1 MQWSAGAT
9 LAINDT
15 KKTVLRRKVML
26 NIIIDSYAW
35 YDRIFRYSHMTI
47 ALVAPLV
54 SFLDQMINGSVER
67 TSTSVLILS
76 SVVAGMLKLK
86 DYLKFDKLKDQ
97 AKQQTIKYQQLYQRI
112 EREVHKSDSV
122 RQNEEDFIAWIT
134 RELSIIEVDDPDI
147 PQSLKEK
154 YIKLCKDRGIPYDED
169 LDALGELFGT
179 KIQIVV
185 ENAVN
190 ATLPPILPIPAT
202 PPKLL
207 QTFEPPTSIASTP
220 IVPTPIASTPIA
232 STPIASTPNTNTNVP
247 TDKEKYLTIRK
258 QRSPSDEADRQ
269 EYRERIKTLDTSK
282 DLDWA
287 IERLNNLS

>member
-1 MQWSAGAT
+1 MHWSSGANI
-9 LAINDT
+9 AINDT
-15 KKTVLRRKVML
+15 KKTVLRRKVLL
-26 NIIIDSYAW
+26 NIIIESYSW
-35 YDRIFRYSHMTI
+35 YDRVFRYSHMTL

-54 SFLDQMINGSVER
+54 SFLDQMITGSVES
-67 TSTSVLILS
+67 TSTTVLILS
-76 SVVAGMLKLK
+76 SIVAGMLKLK

-112 EREVHKSDSV
+112 ERELHKADSV

-147 PQSLKEK
+147 PQSLREK

-185 ENAVN
+185 DQ
-190 ATLPPILPIPAT
+190 PAPQIQTIT
-202 PPKLL
+202 PDAESHP
-207 QTFEPPTSIASTP
+207 
-220 IVPTPIASTPIA
+220 VPET
-232 STPIASTPNTNTNVP
+232 
-247 TDKEKYLTIRK
+247 EKYKTIRK
-258 QRSPSDEADRQ
+258 QRSPSDEAERN

-287 IERLNNLS
+287 IDRLNGLH